1 MADNFNIS
9 DIPESAGPKSVEV
22 PGDIADGT
30 DGELLTW
37 DAAGVAALV
46 AVGAATQVLTSN
58 GPGTAPT
65 FQAGGGGATAF
76 LALTDTPAAYTGQSG
91 HPVRVNTAAS
101 ALEFAALTSLGEFT
115 ANDAVFVGASAAT
128 GTARNGHSL
137 IAFDDTVLE
146 EIIFEGV
153 MRQWY
158 NANESLQVILQWAAA
173 TAVVGNCRWVAQFE
187 NLAAGGQDLDADGF
201 AAGITASPSPDG
213 TSGVLTYT
221 LLGFTNAAADAIVA
235 GNAYRLRV
243 QRDAANVADTM
254 VGDAQLLSVALRMA

>member
-9 DIPESAGPKSVEV
+9 DVPESAGPKSVEV

-30 DGELLTW
+30 AGELLTW

-46 AVGAATQVLTSN
+46 ATGAATQVLTSN
-58 GPGTAPT
+58 GAGTEPT
-65 FQAGGGGATAF
+65 FQAGGGGASSF
-76 LALTDTPAAYTGQSG
+76 LALTDTPGAYTGQSG
-91 HPVRVNTAAS
+91 HPVRVNNLAT

-115 ANDAVFVGASAAT
+115 ANDAVFVGASAAA

-146 EIIFEGV
+146 EIIFEGI

-158 NANESLQVILQWAAA
+158 NPNESLQVILQWAAA
-173 TAVVGNCRWVAQFE
+173 TAVVGVVRWIVQFE
-187 NLAAGGQDLDADGF
+187 NLAAGGQDLDVDGF
-201 AAGITASPSPDG
+201 AGGIASSPSPDG
-213 TSGVLTYT
+213 TSGVLTYST
-221 LLGFTNAAADAIVA
+221 LSFTNAAADAIAA

-243 QRDAANVADTM
+243 QRDAADGSDTM